1 MKILLD
7 THAFLWLMV
16 DDPRLSVTAR
26 EVFLDPDNDI
36 LLSLASV
43 WEMAIK
49 ANLRKLKLPQPVMEY
64 VHRRS
69 GRFKIHLLSITMEHL
84 SLIETLPQHH
94 RDPFDRLIIAQGQFE
109 NIPILTQDQKFDK
122 YSIQNIW

>member
-16 DDPRLSVTAR
+16 DDPRLSATAKKL
-26 EVFLDPDNDI
+26 FLDPSNNI

-49 ANLRKLKLPQPVMEY
+49 TNLRKLKLPQPVIDY
-64 VHRRS
+64 VHQRS
-69 GRFKIHLLSITMEHL
+69 GRFKIHLLSITLDHL
-84 SLIETLPQHH
+84 SLIESLPQHH

-109 NIPILTQDQKFDK
+109 NIPILTQDRIFDK
-122 YSIQNIW
+122 YSVQNIW